1 MCVRK
6 SWITELHAQPMKMAY
21 KKGRENL
28 RTLLEQN
35 KGTEAKNFCFLKD
48 YVLVHFLESF
58 MLCIILLNNTF
69 NFSP

>member
-1 MCVRK
+1 
-6 SWITELHAQPMKMAY
+6 MAY

-48 YVLVHFLESF
+48 YVLVHRYVSIS
-58 MLCIILLNNTF
+58 MTF
-69 NFSP
+69 IEIKKCSRLSRSSPGV